1 MGANALDRNPMSDR
15 GLASLGS
22 AHVEVEVDRIRVG
35 VREHAREEVAEE
47 APVAFVYNG
56 VPFAVMLASPLDLDD
71 FAVGFSLTE
80 GVIESASEFGGVEVV
95 PEANGY
101 SVYVSVPKARSAA
114 LAKRHKSL
122 AGRTGCGLCGEQMLE
137 NALRPAPAVA
147 HDGVVSV
154 AALQRAIAALSGGQQ
169 LNLLTGAVHAAAWA
183 DAEGNVRFLREDV
196 GRHNALDKLIGALQ
210 RAAIDAHC
218 GFVVVTSR
226 ASYEMVHKTA
236 VAGIPMIA
244 AVSAPTA
251 LAIRQAEAA
260 GVTLVGFAREG
271 RQTVYTHSAR
281 LQD

>member
-1 MGANALDRNPMSDR
+1 MSDR
-15 GLASLGS
+15 DLAGLGS
-22 AHVEVEVDRIRVG
+22 AHVAVEVDRVRAG
-35 VREHAREEVAEE
+35 VREHARDEVAEE
-47 APVAFVYNG
+47 VPVAFVYNG
-56 VPFAVMLASPLDLDD
+56 VPFAVMLASPLDLED
-71 FAVGFSLTE
+71 FAVGFSLSE
-80 GVIESASEFGGVEVV
+80 GVIESAAEIGGVEVV

-137 NALRPAPAVA
+137 NVLRPASPVSRSGTFTVA
-147 HDGVVSV
+147 S
-154 AALQRAIAALSGGQQ
+154 LQKAIVALSAGQQ

-183 DAEGNVRFLREDV
+183 DANGNVRYLREDV

-210 RAAIDAHC
+210 RASVNAGS
-218 GFVVVTSR
+218 GFALVTSR

-236 VAGIPMIA
+236 VARIPLLA

-251 LAIRQAEAA
+251 LAIRQADAA
-260 GVTLVGFAREG
+260 GLTLVGFAREG
-271 RQTVYTHSAR
+271 RQTLYAHPAR

>member
-1 MGANALDRNPMSDR
+1 MGANHRNRNSMSDR
-15 GLASLGS
+15 GLTSLGS
-22 AHVEVEVDRIRVG
+22 AHVEVEVDRIRGG
-35 VREHAREEVAEE
+35 VREHARDAVAEE
-47 APVAFVYNG
+47 VPVAFVYNG
-56 VPFAVMLASPLDLDD
+56 IPFAVMLASPLDLED

-80 GVIESASEFGGVEVV
+80 GVIDSMAEFGGVEVI
-95 PEANGY
+95 PETNGY

-137 NALRPAPAVA
+137 NALRPAPPVA
-147 HDGVVSV
+147 HDGVFSV
-154 AALQRAIAALSGGQQ
+154 AALQKAIAALSGGQQ

-183 DAEGNVRFLREDV
+183 DVDGNVRYLREDV

-210 RAAIDAHC
+210 RATIDART

-236 VAGIPMIA
+236 IAGIPMIA

-271 RQTVYTHSAR
+271 RQTVYTHPAR